1 MKYAAIALAAWNLI
15 VFCVYGLD
23 KYKAKKD
30 KWRIPEKTLL
40 LLAFFFGG
48 LGAFLGMR
56 VFHHKTKHRLFTI
69 GVPVCLL
76 LNIAALYVLLFWHG
90 GAGAMW
96 KNCRTSKSESGGLR
110 AAASV
115 FHGTNLPLLPS

>member
-1 MKYAAIALAAWNLI
+1 MPNKYFWIALLAWNLF

-30 KWRIPEKTLL
+30 KWRVPEKTLL
-40 LLAFFFGG
+40 LLA
-48 LGAFLGMR
+48 LLMGAPGALLGMR

-76 LNIAALYVLLFWHG
+76 LDLAVLFLW
-90 GAGAMW
+90 
-96 KNCRTSKSESGGLR
+96 SKY
-110 AAASV
+110 
-115 FHGTNLPLLPS
+115 

>member
-1 MKYAAIALAAWNLI
+1 MKYVAIALAAWNLI

-48 LGAFLGMR
+48 LGAFFGMR

-69 GVPVCLL
+69 GVPLCLL

-96 KNCRTSKSESGGLR
+96 KQ
-110 AAASV
+110 
-115 FHGTNLPLLPS
+115 

>member
-1 MKYAAIALAAWNLI
+1 MKYVAIALAAWNLI

-23 KYKAKKD
+23 KYNAKKD

-56 VFHHKTKHRLFTI
+56 VFRHKTKHRLFTI
-69 GVPVCLL
+69 GVPLCLL

-90 GAGAMW
+90 GAGELW
-96 KNCRTSKSESGGLR
+96 KN
-110 AAASV
+110 
-115 FHGTNLPLLPS
+115 

>member
-1 MKYAAIALAAWNLI
+1 MKYVAIALAAWNLI

-56 VFHHKTKHRLFTI
+56 VFHHKTKHLSFTVGMPLI
-69 GVPVCLL
+69 LAVQIVLVLL
-76 LNIAALYVLLFWHG
+76 LAFRLQLVG
-90 GAGAMW
+90 G
-96 KNCRTSKSESGGLR
+96 
-110 AAASV
+110 
-115 FHGTNLPLLPS
+115 

>member
-1 MKYAAIALAAWNLI
+1 MKYVAIALAAWNLV

-56 VFHHKTKHRLFTI
+56 VFRHKTKHRLFTI
-69 GVPVCLL
+69 GVPLCLL

-90 GAGAMW
+90 GAGELW
-96 KNCRTSKSESGGLR
+96 KN
-110 AAASV
+110 
-115 FHGTNLPLLPS
+115 

>member
-1 MKYAAIALAAWNLI
+1 MKYVAIALAAWNLI

-40 LLAFFFGG
+40 MLAFFFGG

-69 GVPVCLL
+69 GVPLCLL
-76 LNIAALYVLLFWHG
+76 LNIAVLYVLLFWHG

-96 KNCRTSKSESGGLR
+96 KQ
-110 AAASV
+110 
-115 FHGTNLPLLPS
+115 

>member
-1 MKYAAIALAAWNLI
+1 MKYVAIALTAWNLI

-56 VFHHKTKHRLFTI
+56 VFRHKTKHRLFTI
-69 GVPVCLL
+69 GVPLCLL
-76 LNIAALYVLLFWHG
+76 LNLAALYVLLFWHG

-96 KNCRTSKSESGGLR
+96 KQ
-110 AAASV
+110 
-115 FHGTNLPLLPS
+115 

>member
-1 MKYAAIALAAWNLI
+1 MKYVAIALAAWNLI

-56 VFHHKTKHRLFTI
+56 VFHHKTKHHLFTI
-69 GVPVCLL
+69 GVPLCLL

-96 KNCRTSKSESGGLR
+96 KN
-110 AAASV
+110 
-115 FHGTNLPLLPS
+115 

>member
-1 MKYAAIALAAWNLI
+1 MKYVAIALAAWNLI

-48 LGAFLGMR
+48 LGAFLGMW
-56 VFHHKTKHRLFTI
+56 VFHHKTKHLLFTI
-69 GVPVCLL
+69 GVPLCLL
-76 LNIAALYVLLFWHG
+76 LNLAALYVLLFWHG

-96 KNCRTSKSESGGLR
+96 KN
-110 AAASV
+110 
-115 FHGTNLPLLPS
+115 

>member
-1 MKYAAIALAAWNLI
+1 MKYVAIALAAWNLI

-56 VFHHKTKHRLFTI
+56 VFRHKTKHRLFTI
-69 GVPVCLL
+69 GVPLCLL
-76 LNIAALYVLLFWHG
+76 LNIAVLYVLLFWHG

-96 KNCRTSKSESGGLR
+96 KN
-110 AAASV
+110 
-115 FHGTNLPLLPS
+115 

>member
-1 MKYAAIALAAWNLI
+1 MKYVAIALAAWNLI

-56 VFHHKTKHRLFTI
+56 VFRHKTKHRLFTI
-69 GVPVCLL
+69 GVPLCLL

-90 GAGAMW
+90 GAGELW
-96 KNCRTSKSESGGLR
+96 KN
-110 AAASV
+110 
-115 FHGTNLPLLPS
+115 

>member
-1 MKYAAIALAAWNLI
+1 MKYVAIALAAWNLI

-56 VFHHKTKHRLFTI
+56 VFRHKTKHRLFTI

-96 KNCRTSKSESGGLR
+96 KN
-110 AAASV
+110 
-115 FHGTNLPLLPS
+115 

>member
-1 MKYAAIALAAWNLI
+1 MKYVAIALAAWNLI

-56 VFHHKTKHRLFTI
+56 VLHHKTKHRLFTI
-69 GVPVCLL
+69 GVPLCLL

-96 KNCRTSKSESGGLR
+96 KQ
-110 AAASV
+110 
-115 FHGTNLPLLPS
+115 

>member
-1 MKYAAIALAAWNLI
+1 MKYVAIALTAWNLI

-56 VFHHKTKHRLFTI
+56 VFRHKTKHRLFTI
-69 GVPVCLL
+69 GVPLCLL

-96 KNCRTSKSESGGLR
+96 KQ
-110 AAASV
+110 
-115 FHGTNLPLLPS
+115 

>member
-1 MKYAAIALAAWNLI
+1 MKYVAIALAAWNLV

-56 VFHHKTKHRLFTI
+56 VFRHKTKHRLFTI
-69 GVPVCLL
+69 GVPLCLL

-96 KNCRTSKSESGGLR
+96 KN
-110 AAASV
+110 
-115 FHGTNLPLLPS
+115 

>member
-1 MKYAAIALAAWNLI
+1 MKYVAIALAAWNLI

-56 VFHHKTKHRLFTI
+56 VFRHKTKHRLFTI
-69 GVPVCLL
+69 GVPLCLL
-76 LNIAALYVLLFWHG
+76 LNLAALYVLLFWHG

-96 KNCRTSKSESGGLR
+96 KQ
-110 AAASV
+110 
-115 FHGTNLPLLPS
+115 

>member
-1 MKYAAIALAAWNLI
+1 MKYVAIALAAWNLI

-56 VFHHKTKHRLFTI
+56 VFRHKTKHRLFTI
-69 GVPVCLL
+69 GVPLCLL

-96 KNCRTSKSESGGLR
+96 KQ
-110 AAASV
+110 
-115 FHGTNLPLLPS
+115 

>member
-1 MKYAAIALAAWNLI
+1 MKYVAIALAAWNLV

-23 KYKAKKD
+23 KDKAKKD

-96 KNCRTSKSESGGLR
+96 KQ
-110 AAASV
+110 
-115 FHGTNLPLLPS
+115 

>member
-1 MKYAAIALAAWNLI
+1 MKYVAIALAAWNLI

-56 VFHHKTKHRLFTI
+56 VFRHKTKHRLFTI
-69 GVPVCLL
+69 GVPLCLL
-76 LNIAALYVLLFWHG
+76 LNIAVLYVLLFWHG

-96 KNCRTSKSESGGLR
+96 KQ
-110 AAASV
+110 
-115 FHGTNLPLLPS
+115 

>member
-1 MKYAAIALAAWNLI
+1 MKYVAIALAAWNLI

-40 LLAFFFGG
+40 LLTFFFGG

-56 VFHHKTKHRLFTI
+56 VFRHKTKHRLFTI
-69 GVPVCLL
+69 GVPLCLL

-96 KNCRTSKSESGGLR
+96 KN
-110 AAASV
+110 
-115 FHGTNLPLLPS
+115 

>member
-1 MKYAAIALAAWNLI
+1 MKYVAIALAAWNLV

-40 LLAFFFGG
+40 LLAFF

-96 KNCRTSKSESGGLR
+96 KQ
-110 AAASV
+110 
-115 FHGTNLPLLPS
+115 